1 MKEIEFVA
9 KSEQDTMRLGN
20 ALAQVLPPQALV
32 ALQGTLGAGKTNL
45 TKAIAVALEV
55 PADQVLSPTFT
66 LCNEYQGSRPIYHL
80 DLYRITDED
89 ELLEI
94 GFDEYLQKPGL
105 TIVEW
110 ADRYDAALP
119 AGRITVDIEVLDES
133 TRSFLVRG
141 ETAEY
146 ETCVGELVTHLG

>member
-20 ALAQVLPPQALV
+20 ALARVLPARALV

-45 TKAIAVALEV
+45 TKAIAVALDV
-55 PADQVLSPTFT
+55 TTDQGLSPTFT
-66 LCNEYQGSRPIYHL
+66 LCNEYQGNRPIYHL

-94 GFDEYLQKPGL
+94 GFDEYLQKSGL

-110 ADRYDAALP
+110 ADRYVTALP
-119 AGRITVDIEVLDES
+119 PGRITVDIEVLDES
-133 TRSFLVRG
+133 TRRFLIRG

-146 ETCVGELVTHLG
+146 ESCVGELVTHLG